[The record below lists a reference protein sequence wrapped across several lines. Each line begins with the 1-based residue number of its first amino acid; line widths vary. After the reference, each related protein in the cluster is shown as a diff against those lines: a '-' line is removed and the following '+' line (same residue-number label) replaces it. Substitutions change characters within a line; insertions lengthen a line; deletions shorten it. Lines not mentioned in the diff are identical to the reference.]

1 MLEYILAIIVAILV
15 CVIIYLLKFRK
26 PVDADYLRIEM
37 KKEIAETKANFEEK
51 KAIIERQVRT
61 EFFEKEEKLR
71 IAMESAFEKSS
82 GLEKEIIEI
91 RSEMT
96 TWKAQE
102 EEKMHGRIRDARDD
116 ALKRSRVVLKGKI
129 GEQLAPIFDVFP
141 FDVADARFI
150 GSPVDFLV
158 FDGYSDGEI
167 KEVVLVEIKTG
178 KSRLSTK
185 ERSIRNVVNEGR
197 FRWLTVNIDKAL
209 SYTSEALEDKFD
221 EDDE

>member
-1 MLEYILAIIVAILV
+1 MLEYILATIVVILV

-26 PVDADYLRIEM
+26 PVDTDYLRIEM
-37 KKEIAETKANFEEK
+37 KKEIAEAKADFEEK

-102 EEKMHGRIRDARDD
+102 EEKMHDRIRDARDD

-209 SYTSEALEDKFD
+209 SYTSKALEDKFD

>member
-26 PVDADYLRIEM
+26 PVDTDYLRIEM
-37 KKEIAETKANFEEK
+37 KKEIAEAKADFEEK
-51 KAIIERQVRT
+51 KAIVERQVRT

-102 EEKMHGRIRDARDD
+102 EEKMHDRIRDARDD

-209 SYTSEALEDKFD
+209 SYTSAALEDKFD

>member
-1 MLEYILAIIVAILV
+1 MLEYILAAIVAILV
-15 CVIIYLLKFRK
+15 CVIIYLLKFRE
-26 PVDADYLRIEM
+26 PVDTDYLRIEM
-37 KKEIAETKANFEEK
+37 KKEIAEAKASFEEK
-51 KAIIERQVRT
+51 KAIFERQVRT
-61 EFFEKEEKLR
+61 EFFEKEERLR
-71 IAMESAFEKSS
+71 EAKESAFEKSS

-91 RSEMT
+91 RSERA

-102 EEKMHGRIRDARDD
+102 EEKMHDRIRDARDD

-185 ERSIRNVVNEGR
+185 ERSIRNVVKEGS

>member
-1 MLEYILAIIVAILV
+1 MKSIPKTAVEQKPEPR
-15 CVIIYLLKFRK
+15 VI
-26 PVDADYLRIEM
+26 E
-37 KKEIAETKANFEEK
+37 
-51 KAIIERQVRT
+51 
-61 EFFEKEEKLR
+61 
-71 IAMESAFEKSS
+71 
-82 GLEKEIIEI
+82 
-91 RSEMT
+91 
-96 TWKAQE
+96 
-102 EEKMHGRIRDARDD
+102 
-116 ALKRSRVVLKGKI
+116 

-185 ERSIRNVVNEGR
+185 ERSIRNVVNEGK

>member
-1 MLEYILAIIVAILV
+1 MLEYILATIVAILV

-26 PVDADYLRIEM
+26 PVDTDYLRIEM

-51 KAIIERQVRT
+51 KAIFERQVRT
-61 EFFEKEEKLR
+61 EFFEKEERLR
-71 IAMESAFEKSS
+71 KAMESSFEKSG

-91 RSEMT
+91 RSEMA

-102 EEKMHGRIRDARDD
+102 EEKMHDRIRDARDD

-185 ERSIRNVVNEGR
+185 ERRIRNVVKEGK